1 METTS
6 NPSNVS
12 RALENRTLSHE
23 KVSGAPQHGDDAQY
37 PTPGRTWIIMGCLYL
52 TMFLVALD
60 KTILATAVP
69 RITDDFN
76 SLSDIGWYGSSYM
89 LTLCAC
95 QMFWGRIYTFYPA
108 KATFIAAVGVF
119 EIGSALCGAAPSS
132 PVLIVGRAIAGAGSA
147 GISNG
152 AIVVVIQTTPL
163 EKRPMFT
170 GLIGAVFG
178 IAGVVGPLLGG
189 AFTEHV
195 SWRWCFYINL
205 PLGGLSIGVLILVLH
220 LPSKSREQMT
230 LFEQFKRLDPIG
242 TTLFLPSIVCLLL
255 ALQWGGTTYAWS
267 SWRPVLLLVFACVL
281 FVGFLAVQIWRPDT
295 ATLPMRILKQR
306 TVAASAL
313 FAFTSQAGMIVVT
326 YYIPIFFQALKGFSP
341 TKSGV
346 ATIPFILSLVVGTIL
361 AGGLVQRIGYPAPF
375 MILSAVIF
383 SIGVGLVT
391 TWPVEVNHSAWI
403 SYQFLIGFGVGIG
416 MQQPSINAQI
426 VLTKEDNPTGISL
439 MMFMQNF
446 GGAIFLS
453 VAQSVFTDDLARQL
467 TKIPGLH
474 LSKSQVVEMG
484 ATSIR
489 NMVPQQLVSVFLER
503 YRVAICNAIYVALG
517 LACFS
522 LVGALLV
529 EWKSVKKDKSEQ
541 AEKGIAVESKNE
553 HV

>member
-6 NPSNVS
+6 NSADVG
-12 RALENRTLSHE
+12 RASEDNE
-23 KVSGAPQHGDDAQY
+23 KVGDAPQHGDDAQY
-37 PTPGRTWIIMGCLYL
+37 PSPGHTWIIMGCLYL

-95 QMFWGRIYTFYPA
+95 QMFWGRVYTFYPA
-108 KATFIAAVGVF
+108 KAAFIAAVGMF

-170 GLIGAVFG
+170 GLVGAVFG

-205 PLGGLSIGVLILVLH
+205 PLGGLAVGVLILVLH
-220 LPSKSREQMT
+220 LPLKSREQLT
-230 LFEQFKRLDPIG
+230 LLEQFRRLDPIG
-242 TTLFLPSIVCLLL
+242 TILFLPSIVCLLL

-267 SWRPVLLLVFACVL
+267 SWRLVLLLVLAGVL
-281 FVGFLAVQIWRPDT
+281 FIAFLSVQIWRPNT

-313 FAFTSQAGMIVVT
+313 FAFTSQ
-326 YYIPIFFQALKGFSP
+326 
-341 TKSGV
+341 
-346 ATIPFILSLVVGTIL
+346 
-361 AGGLVQRIGYPAPF
+361 
-375 MILSAVIF
+375 
-383 SIGVGLVT
+383 
-391 TWPVEVNHSAWI
+391 
-403 SYQFLIGFGVGIG
+403 
-416 MQQPSINAQI
+416 
-426 VLTKEDNPTGISL
+426 
-439 MMFMQNF
+439 
-446 GGAIFLS
+446 
-453 VAQSVFTDDLARQL
+453 
-467 TKIPGLH
+467 PG
-474 LSKSQVVEMG
+474 
-484 ATSIR
+484 
-489 NMVPQQLVSVFLER
+489 
-503 YRVAICNAIYVALG
+503 
-517 LACFS
+517 
-522 LVGALLV
+522 
-529 EWKSVKKDKSEQ
+529 
-541 AEKGIAVESKNE
+541 
-553 HV
+553 

>member
-1 METTS
+1 
-6 NPSNVS
+6 
-12 RALENRTLSHE
+12 
-23 KVSGAPQHGDDAQY
+23 
-37 PTPGRTWIIMGCLYL
+37 L
-52 TMFLVALD
+52 TQTQD
-60 KTILATAVP
+60 KSILATAVP

-95 QMFWGRIYTFYPA
+95 QMFWGRIYTFYPT
-108 KATFIAAVGVF
+108 KATFIAAVAVF

-132 PVLIVGRAIAGAGSA
+132 SVLILGRAIAGAGSA

-152 AIVVVIQTTPL
+152 TIIVIIQTTPL

-170 GLIGAVFG
+170 GLVGAVFG

-195 SWRWCFYINL
+195 SWKWCFYINL
-205 PLGGLSIGVLILVLH
+205 PFGGLAVGVLVLVLH
-220 LPSKSREQMT
+220 LPSKEREQLT
-230 LFEQFKRLDPIG
+230 RWEQFQRLDPIG
-242 TTLFLPSIVCLLL
+242 TVLFLPSVVCLLL

-267 SWRPVLLLVFACVL
+267 SWRPVLLLILAGVL
-281 FVGFLAVQIWRPDT
+281 FIGFFALQIWKPDT

-306 TVAASAL
+306 TVAASTL
-313 FAFTSQAGMIVVT
+313 FAFTIQAAMTVVI

-346 ATIPFILSLVVGTIL
+346 ATIPIILSLVTGTIL

-383 SIGVGLVT
+383 SVGIGLLT
-391 TWPVEVNHSAWI
+391 TWPVDVNHSVWI
-403 SYQFLIGFGVGIG
+403 GYEFLIGFGVGIG
-416 MQQPSINAQI
+416 MQQPSMNVQI
-426 VLTKEDNPTGISL
+426 VLSKEDNPTGVSL
-439 MMFMQNF
+439 MMFAQNL

-453 VAQSVFTDDLARQL
+453 VAQSVFTDGLAKQL
-467 TKIPGLH
+467 TKIPGLD

-489 NMVPQQLVSVFLER
+489 NVVPEQMIDVFLEG
-503 YRVAICNAIYVALG
+503 YRIAICHTIYVGLG

-522 LVGALLV
+522 LVGGLLV
-529 EWKSVKKDKSEQ
+529 EWKSVKKNKKDQTKEGSTTECKSED
-541 AEKGIAVESKNE
+541 V
-553 HV
+553 

>member
-1 METTS
+1 
-6 NPSNVS
+6 
-12 RALENRTLSHE
+12 
-23 KVSGAPQHGDDAQY
+23 
-37 PTPGRTWIIMGCLYL
+37 
-52 TMFLVALD
+52 
-60 KTILATAVP
+60 VP

-95 QMFWGRIYTFYPA
+95 QMLWGRIYTFYPV
-108 KATFIAAVGVF
+108 KFTFIAAVAVF

-132 PVLIVGRAIAGAGSA
+132 PILILGRAIAGAGSA

-152 AIVVVIQTTPL
+152 AIIVVIQTTPL

-170 GLIGAVFG
+170 GLVGAVFG

-205 PLGGLSIGVLILVLH
+205 PMGGLAVGVLILVLH
-220 LPSKSREQMT
+220 LPSKRREQ
-230 LFEQFKRLDPIG
+230 LSLWEKFQRLDPIG
-242 TTLFLPSIVCLLL
+242 TVLFLPSIVCLLL

-267 SWRPVLLLVFACVL
+267 SWRPVFLLVLAGVL
-281 FVGFLAVQIWRPDT
+281 FIGFLTIQIWRPNT

-313 FAFTSQAGMIVVT
+313 FAFTSQAAMIVVT
-326 YYIPIFFQALKGFSP
+326 YYIPVFFQALKGFSP

-346 ATIPFILSLVVGTIL
+346 ASIPLILSLVVGTIL
-361 AGGLVQRIGYPAPF
+361 AGALVQRIGYPAPF
-375 MILSAVIF
+375 MVLSAVIF
-383 SIGVGLVT
+383 SIGIGLVT
-391 TWPVEVNHSAWI
+391 TWPVDVNHSVWI
-403 SYQFLIGFGVGIG
+403 GYQFLTGFGVGIG
-416 MQQPSINAQI
+416 MQQPTINAQI
-426 VLTKEDNPTGISL
+426 VLPKEDNPTGVSL
-439 MMFMQNF
+439 MMFAQNL
-446 GGAIFLS
+446 GGAVFLS
-453 VAQSVFTDDLARQL
+453 VAQSVFTDELARQL

-474 LSKSQVVEMG
+474 LSKSQVVGMG

-489 NMVPQQLVSVFLER
+489 NTVPQQLIGVFLEG
-503 YRVAICNAIYVALG
+503 YRIAICHTIYVALG

-529 EWKSVKKDKSEQ
+529 EWKSVKKNKKEQ
-541 AEKGIAVESKNE
+541 AEEGFATECKSADI
-553 HV
+553 

>member
-1 METTS
+1 M
-6 NPSNVS
+6 
-12 RALENRTLSHE
+12 
-23 KVSGAPQHGDDAQY
+23 
-37 PTPGRTWIIMGCLYL
+37 
-52 TMFLVALD
+52 
-60 KTILATAVP
+60 P

-108 KATFIAAVGVF
+108 KATFIAAVAVF

-152 AIVVVIQTTPL
+152 AIVMVIQTTPL

-170 GLIGAVFG
+170 GLVGAVFG

-205 PLGGLSIGVLILVLH
+205 PLGALAVGVLVLVLH
-220 LPSKSREQMT
+220 LPSKRYEQLT
-230 LFEQFKRLDPIG
+230 LLEQLRRLDPIG
-242 TTLFLPSIVCLLL
+242 TFLFLPSIVCLLL

-267 SWRPVLLLVFACVL
+267 SWRSVLLLVLAGVL
-281 FVGFLAVQIWRPDT
+281 FIGFLAVQIWKPDT
-295 ATLPMRILKQR
+295 ATLPMRILTQR

-326 YYIPIFFQALKGFSP
+326 YYIPIFFQALKEFSP
-341 TKSGV
+341 TKSGI
-346 ATIPFILSLVVGTIL
+346 ATIPFILSLVVGTIF
-361 AGGLVQRIGYPAPF
+361 AGGMVQRIGYPAPF

-383 SIGVGLVT
+383 SIGIGLVT
-391 TWPVEVNHSAWI
+391 TWPVDVNHSVWI
-403 SYQFLIGFGVGIG
+403 GYQFLVGFGVGIG

-426 VLTKEDNPTGISL
+426 VLSNEDNPTGVSL
-439 MMFMQNF
+439 MMFAQNF

-453 VAQSVFTDDLARQL
+453 VAQSVFADELARQL
-467 TKIPGLH
+467 TKIPELY
-474 LSKSQVVEMG
+474 LSKSQVVAMG

-489 NMVPQQLVSVFLER
+489 SMVPEHLISVFLEG
-503 YRVAICNAIYVALG
+503 YRVAICKAFYVALG

-522 LVGALLV
+522 SVGALLV
-529 EWKSVKKDKSEQ
+529 EWRSVKRNTTDQ
-541 AEKGIAVESKNE
+541 AKEGAAVESKSE
-553 HV
+553 DV

>member
-6 NPSNVS
+6 NSKDVG

-23 KVSGAPQHGDDAQY
+23 KTPQDRDDPQY

-69 RITDDFN
+69 RITNDFN

-89 LTLCAC
+89 LTLCAF
-95 QMFWGRIYTFYPA
+95 QMFWGRIYTFYPV
-108 KATFIAAVGVF
+108 KVTFIAAVVVF

-152 AIVVVIQTTPL
+152 AIVVVIQITPL

-205 PLGGLSIGVLILVLH
+205 PLGGLAIGVLILVLH
-220 LPSKSREQMT
+220 LPSKIREQLT
-230 LFEQFKRLDPIG
+230 LLERFKRMDPIG
-242 TTLFLPSIVCLLL
+242 TILFLPSIVCLLL

-267 SWRPVLLLVFACVL
+267 SWRIVLLLVLAGLL
-281 FVGFLAVQIWRPDT
+281 FIGFLAVQIWRPDT

-326 YYIPIFFQALKGFSP
+326 YYIPIFFQALKNFSP
-341 TKSGV
+341 MKSGV

-375 MILSAVIF
+375 MILSAVIL
-383 SIGVGLVT
+383 SIGVGLIT
-391 TWPVEVNHSAWI
+391 TWPVDVNHSAWI
-403 SYQFLIGFGVGIG
+403 GYQFLVGIGIGIG
-416 MQQPSINAQI
+416 MQQPSMNAQI
-426 VLTKEDNPTGISL
+426 VLPKEDKTTGVSL
-439 MMFMQNF
+439 MMFAQNF

-453 VAQSVFTDDLARQL
+453 VAQSVFTGELARQL

-489 NMVPQQLVSVFLER
+489 NMVPQQLISVFLEG
-503 YRVAICNAIYVALG
+503 YRTAICNTIYVALG

-522 LVGALLV
+522 LVPALLV
-529 EWKSVKKDKSEQ
+529 EWKSVKQNKENQVEED
-541 AEKGIAVESKNE
+541 AAVECKSGE
-553 HV
+553 V